1 VANCAPHK
9 PMDSLLMVVNLQ
21 QYQRHLIR
29 IFFALVI
36 LAGLTGA
43 LYARANWSLDVE
55 SLNQISFSVAEGDW
69 VDLAS
74 TVAEG
79 AIQIFQGMTGTR

>member
-1 VANCAPHK
+1 
-9 PMDSLLMVVNLQ
+9 MVVTLQ
-21 QYQRHLIR
+21 QYQRLLIR
-29 IFFALVI
+29 GFFVLVI
-36 LAGLTGA
+36 LAGLAGA

-55 SLNQISFSVAEGDW
+55 SLNQISLSVAEGDW

>member
-1 VANCAPHK
+1 
-9 PMDSLLMVVNLQ
+9 MVINLQ
-21 QYQRHLIR
+21 QYQRYLIR
-29 IFFALVI
+29 IFFILVI
-36 LAGLTGA
+36 LAGLVGA
-43 LYARANWSLDVE
+43 VYGRANWSLDAA
-55 SLNQISFSVAEGDW
+55 SLDQISFSVAEGDW

>member
-1 VANCAPHK
+1 
-9 PMDSLLMVVNLQ
+9 MVVNLQ

-29 IFFALVI
+29 IFFVLVI
-36 LAGLTGA
+36 LAGLAGA
-43 LYARANWSLDVE
+43 LYARANWSINAE
-55 SLNQISFSVAEGDW
+55 SLDQISFSVADGDW
-69 VDLAS
+69 IDLAS

>member
-1 VANCAPHK
+1 
-9 PMDSLLMVVNLQ
+9 MVVKLQ

-29 IFFALVI
+29 LFFVLVI

-43 LYARANWSLDVE
+43 LYARANWSVQTE
-55 SLNQISFSVAEGDW
+55 SLDEISVSLQGGDW
-69 VDLAS
+69 IDLAS

>member
-1 VANCAPHK
+1 
-9 PMDSLLMVVNLQ
+9 MVINLQ

-29 IFFALVI
+29 LFFVLVI

-43 LYARANWSLDVE
+43 LYARANWGLQAETLD
-55 SLNQISFSVAEGDW
+55 QISFSVADGDW
-69 VDLAS
+69 IDLAS